1 MYKKKEIFT
10 ISNFISLFRL
20 LMAIPFWYVI
30 GMMADPNYQPSIR
43 YLVAGMALFGAA
55 TDILDGYIARKYNQ
69 VSEVGKII
77 DPLADKITIGVIV
90 IRLFMTHEIPNYYF
104 YLIIIRD
111 ILIFTGG
118 IFVSNKIGRVLPSN
132 LLGKM
137 TVIVIGIVIVMIML
151 DVSRSSPVF
160 QFPFY
165 LSIVLIF
172 TSLFV
177 YIYRA
182 TEYIKKE
189 ANGNTR

>member
-1 MYKKKEIFT
+1 MYTKKEIFT
-10 ISNFISLFRL
+10 VSNFISLFRL
-20 LMAIPFWYVI
+20 LMAVPFWYLI
-30 GMMADPNYQPSIR
+30 GILNEPGIR
-43 YLVAGMALFGAA
+43 YIVAGMALFGAA

-90 IRLFMTHEIPNYYF
+90 ISLFMIDEIPDYYF
-104 YLIIIRD
+104 YMIIIRD
-111 ILIFTGG
+111 FLIFLGG
-118 IFVSNKIGRVLPSN
+118 IFVANKIGRVLPSN

-137 TVIVIGIVIVMIML
+137 TVIDIGIVIVMIIL
-151 DVSRSSPVF
+151 NVSRNSPVF

-189 ANGNTR
+189 TDGNSR